1 MAVVTNM
8 TKCDREMT
16 MRTESVRAAT
26 IMLALASSLLLSGC
40 DDSEGGVGA
49 SISLPAAFS
58 SGLNEPVDI
67 GVGSVHMVGNP
78 RW

>member
-1 MAVVTNM
+1 MGSNN
-8 TKCDREMT
+8 
-16 MRTESVRAAT
+16 VRLVALA
-26 IMLALASSLLLSGC
+26 LALASSLLLGGC

-49 SISLPAAFS
+49 SISLPSAFS

>member
-1 MAVVTNM
+1 MALL
-8 TKCDREMT
+8 TKKLEWEKK
-16 MRTESVRAAT
+16 MRSERLRLAA
-26 IMLALASSLLLSGC
+26 LALALSSAVLLGGC

-49 SISLPAAFS
+49 SVGLPAAFS
-58 SGLNEPVDI
+58 NGLNDPVDI

>member
-1 MAVVTNM
+1 MHGN
-8 TKCDREMT
+8 C
-16 MRTESVRAAT
+16 VRGVALA
-26 IMLALASSLLLSGC
+26 LALASSILLGGC

-49 SISLPAAFS
+49 SVSLPAAFS

>member
-1 MAVVTNM
+1 M
-8 TKCDREMT
+8 KPDRE
-16 MRTESVRAAT
+16 TEMETERVRPAA
-26 IMLALASSLLLSGC
+26 LALAVAFAVASSLFLGGC
-40 DDSEGGVGA
+40 DDTEGGGVGA

-58 SGLNEPVDI
+58 RGLNEPVDI